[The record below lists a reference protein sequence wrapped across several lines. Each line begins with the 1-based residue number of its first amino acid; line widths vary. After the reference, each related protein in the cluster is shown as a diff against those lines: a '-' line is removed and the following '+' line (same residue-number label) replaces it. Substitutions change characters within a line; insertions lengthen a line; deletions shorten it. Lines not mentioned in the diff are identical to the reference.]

1 MTRRKKYIST
11 SRMHLVVEE
20 TLYNAM
26 LGILG
31 EEDLS
36 MTDYIQ
42 LLMTKDIA
50 ERLEKWV
57 LGQKKN
63 INNTR
68 ATKT

>member
-50 ERLEKWV
+50 ERLEK
-57 LGQKKN
+57 
-63 INNTR
+63 
-68 ATKT
+68 